1 MWLETICR
9 TLHDHE
15 TGIATITCSEYL
27 ERYPRA
33 GFIAMPEG
41 SWGAEGQHRVWM
53 NAETS
58 WTYAHIYRAETSL
71 RDVCTAGTW
80 RESELGGRIVRQ
92 LCRELLLIESSDWQ
106 SLRNVNARSLLRHDI
121 AFRLQ
126 LLKGQQH
133 GGARNTEVRREGTS
147 RRQSGVGADVAI
159 VYGPPNKGIDL
170 FLERLM
176 AGGLDP
182 DRERDYLGH
191 DSPSLVDM
199 NRRPASSRWPS
210 GPS

>member
-1 MWLETICR
+1 MFDAGLCVYSTR
-9 TLHDHE
+9 TK
-15 TGIATITCSEYL
+15 
-27 ERYPRA
+27 
-33 GFIAMPEG
+33 
-41 SWGAEGQHRVWM
+41 
-53 NAETS
+53 
-58 WTYAHIYRAETSL
+58 
-71 RDVCTAGTW
+71 
-80 RESELGGRIVRQ
+80 
-92 LCRELLLIESSDWQ
+92 SSVWQ

-159 VYGPPNKGIDL
+159 VYGPSNKGLDL

-176 AGGLDP
+176 AGGFDP

-191 DSPSLVDM
+191 DSPSL
-199 NRRPASSRWPS
+199 
-210 GPS
+210 G